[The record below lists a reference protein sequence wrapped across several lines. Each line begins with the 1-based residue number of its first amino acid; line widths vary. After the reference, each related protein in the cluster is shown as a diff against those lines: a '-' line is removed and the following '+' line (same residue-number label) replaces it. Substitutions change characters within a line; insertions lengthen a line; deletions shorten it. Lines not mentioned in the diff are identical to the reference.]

1 MENPAAETVRT
12 IESLDEEQYT
22 NFVEER
28 LERCTKPVTDKL
40 SNNTLALFSR
50 SQTKTQSKQQMQL
63 TAVKS
68 ACSLFLRL
76 YIECQ
81 SRNGD
86 LQSKSTTLPDIR
98 PNLMPQ
104 SLTEQPLS
112 KCCSDKDLHEYVNI
126 VFAPYI
132 YTQLEKK
139 VHRLD
144 LVWDVYLPDSL
155 KGTTRQKSGSLSSCL
170 RIARTSYLLIKTK
183 LR

>member
-86 LQSKSTTLPDIR
+86 LDLFFSHGNKAAPPALSTGGKPSIAVKASLLHC
-98 PNLMPQ
+98 LMSDQ
-104 SLTEQPLS
+104 TETTSAPVVDATIL
-112 KCCSDKDLHEYVNI
+112 NGAAI
-126 VFAPYI
+126 V
-132 YTQLEKK
+132 QML
-139 VHRLD
+139 
-144 LVWDVYLPDSL
+144 
-155 KGTTRQKSGSLSSCL
+155 
-170 RIARTSYLLIKTK
+170 
-183 LR
+183 

>member
-112 KCCSDKDLHEYVNI
+112 KCCSGKDLSRVREHSFCTLHI
-126 VFAPYI
+126 HS
-132 YTQLEKK
+132 TGKK
-139 VHRLD
+139 GSPTGPRL
-144 LVWDVYLPDSL
+144 
-155 KGTTRQKSGSLSSCL
+155 GCIFT
-170 RIARTSYLLIKTK
+170 
-183 LR
+183 